1 MLGSEI
7 TFANVHFFWGM
18 LLIPILVTVY
28 ILHSKKNT
36 ALLQF
41 SAKKD
46 IPTGSSYKVWL
57 RHGVFVLNML
67 ALAAFITALARPQSA
82 TSGQNVSTEGIDIVI
97 ALDISSS
104 MLARD
109 FKPNRLEASKDV
121 AQEFI
126 DARIND
132 RIGLVVYAGESFTQ
146 CPLTTDHAVLKN
158 LFQELENGLITDGTA
173 IGMGLATAVNRLKD
187 SEAKSKVVI
196 LLSDGSNNAGD
207 IPPITAAEIAETMGV
222 RVYTIGVGTNGM
234 APMPFKVNGQTIY
247 ENVQVFIDEET
258 LSEIANKTGG
268 KYFRAT
274 DKDSLSEVYEQI
286 DQLEKSIIEVTEFRK
301 RNEEYLAWILIGLAL
316 LGLRFLIQHTVIKSL
331 T

>member
-1 MLGSEI
+1 MLDSDI
-7 TFANVHFFWGM
+7 TFANVHFFWLL

-28 ILHSKKNT
+28 ILRSKKNT

-41 SAKKD
+41 SAKGD
-46 IPTGSSYKVWL
+46 LPITSSYKVWL
-57 RHGVFVLNML
+57 RHGVFVVNML

-82 TSGQNVSTEGIDIVI
+82 VSGQNVSTEGIDIVM

-109 FKPNRLEASKDV
+109 FKPNRLEASKEV

-126 DARIND
+126 DARVND

-196 LLSDGSNNAGD
+196 LLSDGSNNSGD

-234 APMPFKVNGQTIY
+234 APMPFQVNGQTVY
-247 ENVQVFIDEET
+247 ENVKVFIDEET
-258 LSEIANKTGG
+258 LNEIADLTGG

-274 DKDSLSEVYEQI
+274 NKDSLAEIYEQI
-286 DQLEKSIIEVTEFRK
+286 DQLEKSIIEVTEYRK
-301 RNEEYLAWILIGLAL
+301 RNEEYMPWILIGLVLIAF
-316 LGLRFLIQHTVIKSL
+316 RFILQHTIIKSL

>member
-1 MLGSEI
+1 MLESEI
-7 TFANVHFFWGM
+7 TFANVHFFWAM

-28 ILHSKKNT
+28 ILRSKKNT

-41 SAKKD
+41 SAKGD
-46 IPTGSSYKVWL
+46 LPTGSSYKVWL
-57 RHGVFVLNML
+57 KHGVFALNML
-67 ALAAFITALARPQSA
+67 ALASFITALARPQSS

-258 LSEIANKTGG
+258 LTEIANLTGG
-268 KYFRAT
+268 QYFRAT
-274 DKDSLSEVYEQI
+274 DKDNLAEVYEQI

-301 RNEEYLAWILIGLAL
+301 RNEEYLAWILLGLAL

>member
-1 MLGSEI
+1 
-7 TFANVHFFWGM
+7 
-18 LLIPILVTVY
+18 
-28 ILHSKKNT
+28 
-36 ALLQF
+36 
-41 SAKKD
+41 
-46 IPTGSSYKVWL
+46 
-57 RHGVFVLNML
+57 
-67 ALAAFITALARPQSA
+67 
-82 TSGQNVSTEGIDIVI
+82 
-97 ALDISSS
+97 
-104 MLARD
+104 
-109 FKPNRLEASKDV
+109 
-121 AQEFI
+121 
-126 DARIND
+126 
-132 RIGLVVYAGESFTQ
+132 
-146 CPLTTDHAVLKN
+146 
-158 LFQELENGLITDGTA
+158 
-173 IGMGLATAVNRLKD
+173 LKD